1 MMDRIGDKAVRH
13 LLKNMTS
20 NRSNSSVRQGHA
32 RVAVLLGLLVALHA
46 RAADLTVVTSGGF
59 AEAFKTLATRYE
71 SLAPDRH
78 IQREFG
84 PSMGTTPGAVPAR
97 LARGE
102 ALDVVIMVEPALDQ
116 LMAQGQLLSGSKVR
130 LALSKI
136 ACAVPSGAPRPPLDT
151 EADVRQAFVRSPSVA
166 WSDSA
171 SGVYIQHELLRHL
184 GIEEEMRD
192 KGRQVPATPV
202 GEIVAR
208 HEAALGCQQRSE
220 LQPVAGI
227 DIVGDLPDSLQR
239 TTPYAAA
246 VVAASRHA
254 PEARAFIA
262 FLVDPASRP
271 AIRATGLEAV
281 LP

>member
-1 MMDRIGDKAVRH
+1 MPSHRSTHLARH
-13 LLKNMTS
+13 RPARAGVLFALL
-20 NRSNSSVRQGHA
+20 
-32 RVAVLLGLLVALHA
+32 LALQAH
-46 RAADLTVVTSGGF
+46 AADLTVVTSGGF

-71 SLAPDRH
+71 SLAPEQH

-84 PSMGTTPGAVPAR
+84 PSMGTTAGAVPAR

-116 LMAQGQLLSGSKVR
+116 LMSQGQLLPGSKVR
-130 LALSKI
+130 LALSRI
-136 ACAVPSGAPRPPLDT
+136 ACAVPSGAPRPPLAT
-151 EADVRQAFVRSPSVA
+151 QEDVRRAFVSASSVA

-184 GIEEEMRD
+184 GIEAAMQG
-192 KGRQVPATPV
+192 KGRAIPATPV
-202 GEIVAR
+202 GEILAR
-208 HEAALGCQQRSE
+208 HEAAFGCQQRSE

-246 VVAASRHA
+246 VVAGRPREAQ
-254 PEARAFIA
+254 ARAFIA
-262 FLVDPASRP
+262 FLVDPASRA
-271 AIRATGLEAV
+271 AIRASGLEPVA
-281 LP
+281 P